1 MSNCYNSYMV
11 NNNKQHPQTSTI
23 YLDTE
28 VSADGA
34 RLAVLGVGLAQHDT
48 AGLDGA
54 KSLPHHG
61 DNGGG
66 VHVLHQSR
74 VERPKYY
81 CFFYVSNNTKDG
93 SDIRP
98 ALSFTLKLL

>member
-1 MSNCYNSYMV
+1 MKIEFTMCIIMI
-11 NNNKQHPQTSTI
+11 HPQTWTI

-28 VSADGA
+28 VSANGA

-81 CFFYVSNNTKDG
+81 CFFTYQRTLRMDRISG
-93 SDIRP
+93 RP
-98 ALSFTLKLL
+98 YRSH